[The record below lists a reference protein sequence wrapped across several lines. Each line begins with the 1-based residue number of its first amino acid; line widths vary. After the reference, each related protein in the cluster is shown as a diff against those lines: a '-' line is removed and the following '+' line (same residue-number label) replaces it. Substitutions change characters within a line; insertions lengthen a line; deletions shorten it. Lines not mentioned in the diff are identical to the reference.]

1 MFRIYNKEEIPKEIF
16 NINLSKKEVD
26 EIFKGNLFIDHPSL
40 NKEDYIVLE
49 KENPFIHPIL
59 DNGVLREK
67 TREEL
72 VLIDNKLEL
81 LQDGEY
87 VEAGEIIVVEAPK
100 DLLRPKWNRDLN
112 IWVEG
117 MTKEE
122 LIEIRKNKILEYSK
136 LEDEKRILE
145 GSKFPIDEEIK
156 AITERMAILEVD
168 INNIAEKI
176 KLL

>member
-1 MFRIYNKEEIPKEIF
+1 
-16 NINLSKKEVD
+16 
-26 EIFKGNLFIDHPSL
+26 
-40 NKEDYIVLE
+40 
-49 KENPFIHPIL
+49 
-59 DNGVLREK
+59 
-67 TREEL
+67 
-72 VLIDNKLEL
+72 
-81 LQDGEY
+81 
-87 VEAGEIIVVEAPK
+87 
-100 DLLRPKWNRDLN
+100 
-112 IWVEG
+112 

>member
-1 MFRIYNKEEIPKEIF
+1 MSRIAYIYNKNLEVIGIP
-16 NINLSKKEVD
+16 
-26 EIFKGNLFIDHPSL
+26 
-40 NKEDYIVLE
+40 YILGKRE
-49 KENPFIHPIL
+49 FEENPSNFYPSWDGSEMYYSFNKIINPII
-59 DNGVLREK
+59 DSISGNIREK
-67 TREEL
+67 TRKEL
-72 VLIDNKLEL
+72 ILLDNNLEL
-81 LQDGEY
+81 LQEGEY
-87 VEAGEIIVVEAPK
+87 VKDGKIVYVEAPK
-100 DLLRPKWNRDLN
+100 GLLKTKWNRNLN

-168 INNIAEKI
+168 INNLQEKI
-176 KLL
+176 KAL

>member
-1 MFRIYNKEEIPKEIF
+1 MSRIAYIYNKNLEVIGIP
-16 NINLSKKEVD
+16 
-26 EIFKGNLFIDHPSL
+26 
-40 NKEDYIVLE
+40 YILGE
-49 KENPFIHPIL
+49 REFEENPSNFYPSWNGSEMYYSFNKIINPIL

-67 TREEL
+67 TRKEL
-72 VLIDNKLEL
+72 ILLDNKLEL

-100 DLLRPKWNRDLN
+100 DLLRPKWNRELN
-112 IWVEG
+112 TWVEG

-122 LIEIRKNKILEYSK
+122 LIEIRKNKILECSK
-136 LEDEKRILE
+136 LEEEKRILE

-176 KLL
+176 KAL

>member
-1 MFRIYNKEEIPKEIF
+1 MSRIAYIYNKNLEVIGIP
-16 NINLSKKEVD
+16 
-26 EIFKGNLFIDHPSL
+26 
-40 NKEDYIVLE
+40 YILGE
-49 KENPFIHPIL
+49 REFEENPSNFYPSWNGREMYYSFNKILNPIL
-59 DNGVLREK
+59 DNGVLRAK

-72 VLIDNKLEL
+72 ILIDNKLGL

-87 VEAGEIIVVEAPK
+87 VKDGKIVYVEAPK
-100 DLLRPKWNRDLN
+100 GLLRPKWNRDLN

-168 INNIAEKI
+168 INNLQEKI
-176 KLL
+176 KAL